1 MLADQEMLS
10 KLLRPGGCLSLEPT
24 FDCVVRSF
32 YRIAWGSECSYGAE
46 S

>member
-1 MLADQEMLS
+1 MLS
-10 KLLRPGGCLSLEPT
+10 KLLHPGWACRTRGCLSLEPT